1 MSVFTPNLFLKDVTN
16 IDIALLNKHNI
27 RGLILDVDNTLTIH
41 GSQEI
46 EISVVNWLENMRKS
60 KIQLMLVSNNS
71 NERISPFAKKIGI
84 DFIAM
89 GMKPFT
95 FGFEKARIKF
105 NLPVNKI
112 AVVGDQIYTDI
123 LGGNFKGMFTILV
136 EPFKLENNKFFKF
149 KRKFEKIHI
158 KKYEKRCEIDE

>member
-1 MSVFTPNLFLKDVTN
+1 M
-16 IDIALLNKHNI
+16 
-27 RGLILDVDNTLTIH
+27 DVDNTLTIH
-41 GSQEI
+41 GSQDI
-46 EISVVNWLENMRKS
+46 DIKVVNWLENMRIANIK
-60 KIQLMLVSNNS
+60 LMLVSNNS
-71 NERISPFAKKIGI
+71 NERISPFAKKIEI

-95 FGFEKARIKF
+95 FGFEKAKIKF
-105 NLPVNKI
+105 NMPTQNI

-123 LGGNFKGMFTILV
+123 LGGNIKGMFTILV

-158 KKYEKRCEIDE
+158 KKYMRNDVK